1 MVGTGRVSVLQVYFV
16 YIKSYGR
23 FHYAHQPKRS
33 SMRRGRTRTAAG
45 SVCGLDMNQSLSQ
58 PTKCILLPTNRAPE
72 LTKLQAALHVGV
84 R

>member
-1 MVGTGRVSVLQVYFV
+1 M
-16 YIKSYGR
+16 
-23 FHYAHQPKRS
+23 
-33 SMRRGRTRTAAG
+33 RTAAG

-58 PTKCILLPTNRAPE
+58 PTKCILLPTNKAPE